1 VIKAPRRVSITSLVR
16 TSRCSCPVG
25 ARLVEQLVQRGPD
38 AISVPLR
45 ADGAGDA
52 GRGQRQQ
59 DELLQEVPTVDALV
73 AAHAEGDVSGN
84 PPARQG
90 YGQVTAARGAVDA
103 ALGSRV
109 RPLPS
114 DAQ

>member
-1 VIKAPRRVSITSLVR
+1 MAGTGGEGAVHEGSVGRGCLVADPNTGALAYFRRRPAQPAPSATSQ
-16 TSRCSCPVG
+16 TGPWCSPVG

-59 DELLQEVPTVDALV
+59 DELLQGVP
-73 AAHAEGDVSGN
+73 
-84 PPARQG
+84 
-90 YGQVTAARGAVDA
+90 AVDA
-103 ALGSRV
+103 
-109 RPLPS
+109 
-114 DAQ
+114 